1 MYAAS
6 TTEQN
11 PSPRHVGTPPAT
23 NTAGVAVRFY
33 ERNGFVRDDN
43 LAISAGTRL
52 RF

>member
-33 ERNGFVRDDN
+33 ERNAGVS
-43 LAISAGTRL
+43 SAARHAGRC
-52 RF
+52 